1 MATTVQDLDRT
12 FLDLPTDE
20 SVPFETAEFLAEL
33 ATGRR
38 MDWPALLESERV
50 LIVSE
55 AGMGKTFECQHQQQK
70 LWAEGRSAFFVEL
83 AELARDPLE
92 RQFSPEERQRFD
104 NWKAAQTERAYFF
117 LDSVDELKL
126 TQRSFEK
133 TLKQFAAALGDN
145 LGRACVVVTTRPT
158 ALDLNVVRARLP
170 LPPAP
175 SVFVPEDHFANV
187 AMSVKKKSAGRSTP
201 EWRFVALSALEEK
214 QMLVL
219 AAAQGVSDPE
229 ALLEAV
235 NAHHAHDF
243 ARRPLDFLELCGDWK
258 AHGRI
263 RTHCEQVDSSID
275 IKLRARSDRPERTQL
290 SSQRARDGAARLA
303 LAALLSRKLT
313 LWHSTD
319 NDRGRGDIPLDPA
332 KVLDDWSGDEV
343 KTLLERPLFGFA
355 TYGRVRFHN
364 RSIIEFLAA
373 ERLKL
378 LVDRGLPIRTLMR
391 LLFATTPEGQRIVKP
406 TFEPVTAWLAPHIA
420 PILSELLEHE
430 PSVLLRYGDPGSLNI
445 ELRAQAL
452 EQYVHMYG
460 AGGWRGQR
468 IPDLQVQRLAASEL
482 GEVVARLWSSG
493 ITNPEVR
500 EVLLELIG
508 AGQMFGYADIAYD
521 VANTPG
527 NDARDRLNGLLALAE
542 LQDLRLST
550 LLDLIASSSP
560 DWPEE
565 LMRSV
570 VVHLF
575 PQHLSVPQLVKV
587 LARLAPKSRDIG
599 GISTLL
605 PSTITQAKLEP
616 SVLAKLQHGLMEL
629 VSSSCHWHDQYY
641 RVTSGRHDLV
651 PALLVVCR
659 RRLEMGETGS
669 ELFDATALAGTLAN
683 DDYHVT
689 DDLKA
694 LRSTL
699 SDAPNQ
705 VRAGVF
711 LAHDHLVT
719 KHYPKDDCKP
729 FLRLHQFQ
737 SHGTYQIELP
747 KDAGWLLEMLSD
759 ASMPLSDREIALEIA
774 LNYSGDCA
782 DRLAW
787 LKQLVVVSRNND
799 ALQKRATEYLHA
811 LENPGPPPAWLIES
825 EKRQETS
832 RRKHAKGVA
841 SWKQFWRDLNNDP
854 EAAFSESRID
864 NTAWNLWRA
873 MEKDSQDHS
882 FSGWNRGF
890 LDRVFGDGMAD
901 RVKAALAAVWRKDK
915 PTLASERPADQR
927 NTYLMRWRMGL
938 AGLHAES
945 EDNSWASKLTA
956 EEANLACRY
965 ALLELNR
972 LPPWLEAIAKV
983 HPTAVD
989 ATIGSQLRD
998 ELEDTGAKHSM
1009 ILQEVS
1015 HASSTVIALL
1025 LGRVRSWLKASL
1037 AREGP
1042 SALGVDKVKLAA
1054 RLVLKHG
1061 NDEDVAYMKATGMS
1075 KLQGSTE
1082 SSEVL
1087 FWLPI
1092 LAHMDPGVCVDE
1104 MERLAGAIQPAQQS
1118 QVVGWFSSL
1127 FGHRSDLD
1135 LSKFTAQPELL
1146 LRLVRLANRHVR
1158 FEDDLQHDGVFS
1170 PGPRDHAQHARDVL
1184 GSALLN
1190 IKGVGAWSI
1199 KMQFADDPEVAH
1211 YRDRIR
1217 TVALEKL
1224 AEEWDTVVLNEVD
1237 VVRLEREHDYSP
1249 TNRLEM
1255 AALLDARLADVEDL
1269 LLQDDSPRE
1278 LWATV
1283 KIERLLRR
1291 ALAAELRKMA
1301 RATYLVNQ
1309 ESVTSDEKETDIR
1322 LASTAAHLEAVVEL
1336 KIGDNDYSL
1345 ADLQEALHAQ
1355 LVGKY
1360 MQPEHRRAGCLLI
1373 SIATDRCWKDPD
1385 TGSRIKFEE
1394 VIARLNAEAKALEA
1408 NLGYG
1413 AFLTV
1418 RGLDLRPQKRL

>member
-33 ATGRR
+33 ATGRK

-70 LWAEGRSAFFVEL
+70 LWKEGRSAFFVEL
-83 AELARDPLE
+83 AELARDSLE
-92 RQFSPEERQRFD
+92 RQFSPEERQRFED
-104 NWKAAQTERAYFF
+104 WKAAQTERAYFF

-126 TQRSFEK
+126 TQRSFEA

-145 LGRACVVVTTRPT
+145 LGRACIVVTTRPT
-158 ALDLNVVRARLP
+158 ALDLNVVRDRLP

-175 SVFVPEDHFANV
+175 SVFVPEDDFADV
-187 AMSVKKKSAGRSTP
+187 AMSVNKEKSAERTTP
-201 EWRFVALSALEEK
+201 EWRFVALSALDEK
-214 QMLVL
+214 QMLTL
-219 AAAQGVSDPE
+219 AADQGVSDPE

-235 NAHHAHDF
+235 TARHAHDF

-258 AHGRI
+258 AHGCI
-263 RTHCEQVDSSID
+263 RSHREQVDSSID

-290 SSQRARDGAARLA
+290 SLQRARDGAARLA

-313 LWHSTD
+313 IWHSTD
-319 NDRGRGDIPLDPA
+319 NDRGRGDTPLDPA
-332 KVLDDWSGDEV
+332 KVLDDWSGDDV

-378 LVDRGLPIRTLMR
+378 LVERGLPIRTLMR
-391 LLFATTPEGQRIVKP
+391 LLFATTPEGQRIVKA
-406 TFEPVTAWLAPHIA
+406 TLEPVTAWLAPHIA

-445 ELRAQAL
+445 DLRAQAL
-452 EQYVHMYG
+452 ERYVHMYG
-460 AGGWRGQR
+460 AGGWRGLR

-482 GEVVARLWSSG
+482 GEVVAQLWSSG

-500 EVLLELIG
+500 EALLELIS
-508 AGQMFGYADIAYD
+508 AGQMVSCADIAHD
-521 VANTPG
+521 VASAPG

-542 LQDLRLST
+542 LQDSRLPT

-565 LMRSV
+565 LVRSV
-570 VVHLF
+570 VIHLF
-575 PQHLSVPQLVKV
+575 PRHLSVPQLVKV
-587 LARLAPKSRDIG
+587 LARLTPKSRDIG
-599 GISTLL
+599 GISTML
-605 PSTITQAKLEP
+605 PLTLTKAKLEP
-616 SVLAKLQHGLMEL
+616 SALAELQQGLTEL
-629 VSSSCHWHDQYY
+629 VSSSCRWHDQYY

-669 ELFDATALAGTLAN
+669 DLFDATALAGTLVN
-683 DDYHVT
+683 DDHHAT
-689 DDLKA
+689 DDIKA

-747 KDAGWLLEMLSD
+747 KDADWLLGVLSD
-759 ASMPLSDREIALEIA
+759 TSMPLADREIALEVA
-774 LNYSGDCA
+774 LNYSSDCA

-787 LKQLVVVSRNND
+787 LKQLVAMSRDND

-811 LENPGPPPAWLIES
+811 VENPGPPPAWLIES

-832 RRKHAKGVA
+832 RRKHAKGLA

-873 MEKDSQDHS
+873 MERDSQDS

-890 LDRVFGDGMAD
+890 LERVFGDGMAD

-915 PTLASERPADQR
+915 PTLASERPTDER
-927 NTYLMRWRMGL
+927 HTYLMRWRMGL
-938 AGLHAES
+938 AGLYAES

-956 EEANLACRY
+956 EEAHLACRY

-972 LPPWLEAIAKV
+972 LPPWLEAIAQV

-989 ATIGSQLRD
+989 ATIGSQLWD
-998 ELEDTGAKHSM
+998 ELEDTDAKHSM

-1015 HASSTVIALL
+1015 RASSTVIALL
-1025 LGRVRSWLKASL
+1025 LGRIRTWLKASL
-1037 AREGP
+1037 AKEDP
-1042 SALGVDKVKLAA
+1042 SVLGFDKVKLAA
-1054 RLVLKHG
+1054 SLVLKQG

-1075 KLQGSTE
+1075 KLRGSRE

-1092 LAHMDPGVCVDE
+1092 LAHLDPGVCVDE
-1104 MERLAGAIQPAQQS
+1104 MERLAGAIQPTQQS
-1118 QVVGWFSSL
+1118 QVDGWFSSL

-1135 LSKFTAQPELL
+1135 LCKFTAQPELL
-1146 LRLVRLANRHVR
+1146 LRLVRLANRYVR
-1158 FEDDLQHDGVFS
+1158 FEDDLEHDGVYS

-1190 IKGVGAWSI
+1190 IKGPGAWSI

-1217 TVALEKL
+1217 AVALEKL
-1224 AEEWDTVVLNEVD
+1224 AEDWDTVVLNEVD
-1237 VVRLEREHDYSP
+1237 VVRLEREHDYAP
-1249 TNRLEM
+1249 TSRVEM

-1278 LWATV
+1278 LWATI

-1301 RATYLVNQ
+1301 RAAYLVNQ

-1322 LASTAAHLEAVVEL
+1322 LASTAAHLEAVIEL
-1336 KIGDNDYSL
+1336 KIGENDYSFT
-1345 ADLQEALHAQ
+1345 DLQDALHMQ
-1355 LVGKY
+1355 MVGKY

-1373 SIATDRCWKDPD
+1373 SIAKDRFWKDPD
-1385 TGSRIKFEE
+1385 TGSHIEFEE

-1408 NLGYG
+1408 SLGYG
-1413 AFLTV
+1413 ASLTV
-1418 RGLDLRPQKRL
+1418 RGLDLRPKK